1 MYKFQS
7 WKFLFETFFYNNI
20 IAFFFPKI
28 AILVKIVYNKI
39 SRNVIFTHLII
50 MLFAWVRHQ
59 DENEEKEKQE
69 EQKEV

>member
-39 SRNVIFTHLII
+39 SRNVIFTHLI